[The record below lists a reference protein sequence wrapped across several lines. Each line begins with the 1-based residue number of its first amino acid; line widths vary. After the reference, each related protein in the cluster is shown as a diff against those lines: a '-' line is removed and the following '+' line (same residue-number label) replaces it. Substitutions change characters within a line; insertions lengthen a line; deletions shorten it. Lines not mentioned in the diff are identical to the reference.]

1 MTATE
6 TPRPVIPFSEALAQD
21 ICARMEAGESL
32 RAICAPRDAAGCDR
46 ASLGGDPAR
55 LSRAAAPGLGDRP
68 GGDAGDAEGRFD
80 VIRWRASRVAPKAYR
95 DDEAED
101 EPRGF
106 EIYVQ
111 DFSTGEILSGP
122 RHVGPGG

>member
-1 MTATE
+1 MPRAATVHRWAAIRPDFRERLRRAWEIAQAATPE
-6 TPRPVIPFSEALAQD
+6 TLKV
-21 ICARMEAGESL
+21 
-32 RAICAPRDAAGCDR
+32 
-46 ASLGGDPAR
+46 AR
-55 LSRAAAPGLGDRP
+55 LQ
-68 GGDAGDAEGRFD
+68 FD

-122 RHVGPGG
+122 RHVGPGGR